1 MKFVKNKVLSVIINV
16 ILGILILFLFWVAFS
31 SDSLDFLVN
40 MPLN

>member
-1 MKFVKNKVLSVIINV
+1 MKFVKNKVLSIIINV
-16 ILGILILFLFWVAFS
+16 ILGILILFLVCVAFS